1 MQRRSW
7 ILGLTLVSS
16 LCLLQAKAYAKH
28 KHGDGVS
35 QCQQG
40 IANRIRADHPP
51 SRGTS
56 FDSDVQRSKW
66 GNNAVTI
73 SGRGHLRTEK
83 GKKRSF
89 SYSCI
94 YNHSNGK
101 LSKVKYR
108 IR

>member
-7 ILGLTLVSS
+7 VLAVMLVTALGWPP
-16 LCLLQAKAYAKH
+16 AKAGAKH

-35 QCQQG
+35 QCQQR
-40 IANRIRADHPP
+40 IANTIRADHPP

-56 FDSDVQRSKW
+56 FESDVQRSKW

-73 SGRGHLRTEK
+73 SGRGHLRTAK
-83 GKKRSF
+83 GKKRAF
-89 SYSCI
+89 SYSCV